1 MFLCGFLKQTLAGLD
16 LTDLVLDR
24 VVHQLIVNVHQ
35 VLEVSH
41 GFDLEL
47 QGGVFVTDK
56 DGVRVLLEGGDSPHV
71 THPLLDGL
79 VEGQG
84 LVGPRDQNH
93 HLHDE
98 AEQSNDN
105 VK

>member
-1 MFLCGFLKQTLAGLD
+1 MDFLSKPLAGLD
-16 LTDLVLDR
+16 PTDLVLDR

-35 VLEVSH
+35 VLEVTH
-41 GFDLEL
+41 GLDLEL
-47 QGGVFVTDK
+47 QGGVFVADK
-56 DGVRVLLEGGDSPHV
+56 DGVGVLLEGGDGPHV

-93 HLHDE
+93 HLQDK